1 MSDFWNNLAEGAD
14 AVGNFITDNTGA
26 VGDFVEDKGEDFT
39 DFITP
44 DAETGTF
51 TSAPASG
58 NKFYTPVHWDALEN
72 QPSDIRRKI
81 DDLYN
86 PILDMYQREYGKAK
100 WPDYAGVI
108 GRTQEQTVQGNNTRN
123 NSILGDTS
131 VRSLTHP
138 VKPSSVLPYYVPQE
152 ATDAEEQA
160 IDEQAK
166 SDSTSAIDQLHTA
179 FFEVIDD
186 GSLSDMDAML
196 QGFSSGMLVLDELI
210 TTHES
215 QGFARL
221 SQLSE
226 SWIGDDADAY
236 AEKFGARLRPGVGL
250 QRAMGCSL
258 LGAAIGECSV
268 RLTILEQLGK
278 VLDGVLAEVGALT
291 SASEPV
297 VKIVAKFAFNRIPFG
312 SDVLTGLDAIGEYAG
327 GDEAADDAASAAVG
341 NLLRALE
348 YEYDVPITSQQ
359 GSSMLSALLAA
370 AEQAKTDLR
379 SGKDVLNENLGID
392 LGTYRALY
400 GTDPQVLIPG
410 EKET

>member
-1 MSDFWNNLAEGAD
+1 VSDFWNNLAEGANE
-14 AVGNFITDNTGA
+14 VSNFITDNTGA
-26 VGDFVEDKGEDFT
+26 VGDFVEDKGEAFM

-51 TSAPASG
+51 TSAPPSG
-58 NKFYTPVHWDALEN
+58 NKFYTPIHWDGLEN

-86 PILDMYQREYGKAK
+86 PFLDMYQREYGKAK
-100 WPDYAGVI
+100 WLEYAGI
-108 GRTQEQTVQGNNTRN
+108 ISQTQEQTVQDHNTLN
-123 NSILGDTS
+123 NSILGNTS
-131 VRSLTHP
+131 ARSITHP
-138 VKPSSVLPYYVPQE
+138 VKPSPVLPYYVPRE
-152 ATDAEEQA
+152 ATDAEQQA

-166 SDSTSAIDQLHTA
+166 SDTTSAIDQLHTA

-186 GSLSDMDAML
+186 GSMSDMDAML

-221 SQLSE
+221 SRLSE
-226 SWIGDDADAY
+226 YWVGDDADTF

-258 LGAAIGECSV
+258 LAAAIGEFSL

-278 VLDGVLAEVGALT
+278 VLDGVLAQVDALT
-291 SASEPV
+291 TGTEPY

-341 NLLRALE
+341 NWLRALE
-348 YEYDVPITSQQ
+348 FEYEVPITSQQ
-359 GSSMLSALLAA
+359 GSSMLSELLAA
-370 AEQAKTDLR
+370 AERAKTDLKT
-379 SGKDVLNENLGID
+379 GKDILNENLGID

-410 EKET
+410 EKEA

>member
-1 MSDFWNNLAEGAD
+1 MSDFWNNLAEGAE
-14 AVGNFITDNTGA
+14 AVSEFVTDNTGA
-26 VGDFVEDKGEDFT
+26 AGEFMEDTTESFVDL
-39 DFITP
+39 ITP

-51 TSAPASG
+51 TSAPPSG
-58 NKFYTPVHWDALEN
+58 NKFYTPIHWDGLEN

-81 DDLYN
+81 DDLYD
-86 PILDMYQREYGKAK
+86 PFLDMYQREYGKAK

-108 GRTQEQTVQGNNTRN
+108 SQTQEQTVQDNNARN
-123 NSILGDTS
+123 NSILGDVS
-131 VRSLTHP
+131 YNSLAYPT
-138 VKPSSVLPYYVPQE
+138 KPSSVLPYYVPQE
-152 ATDAEEQA
+152 AADAEEQE
-160 IDEQAK
+160 IHEQAK
-166 SDSTSAIDQLHTA
+166 ADSTSAIDQLQTA

-196 QGFSSGMLVLDELI
+196 QGFSNGMIVIDELI

-221 SQLSE
+221 TNLSE
-226 SWIGDDADAY
+226 FWIGDDADTY

-278 VLDGVLAEVGALT
+278 VLDGVLAEIDALT
-291 SASEPV
+291 TGTEPFI
-297 VKIVAKFAFNRIPFG
+297 KIVAKFAFNKIPFG
-312 SDVLTGLDAIGEYAG
+312 SDVLTGLDAIGELAG
-327 GDEAADDAASAAVG
+327 GDEAADDAVSAAVG
-341 NLLRALE
+341 NWLRALE

-359 GSSMLSALLAA
+359 GSSMLAALLAA
-370 AEQAKTDLR
+370 AEQAKDDLE
-379 SGKDVLNENLGID
+379 SGRDVLADNLGID

-400 GTDPQVLIPG
+400 GTDPQVVIPG